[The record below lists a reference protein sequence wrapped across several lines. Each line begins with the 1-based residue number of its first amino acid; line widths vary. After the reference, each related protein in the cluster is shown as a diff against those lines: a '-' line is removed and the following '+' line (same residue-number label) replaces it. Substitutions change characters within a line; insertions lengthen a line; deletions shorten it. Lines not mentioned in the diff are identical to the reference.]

1 MPCQNTISPRDNKW
15 NWECWYGGLKIDNL
29 RCWFFGPPSSNQC
42 LLFQFYSIPT
52 PCWMSLWD
60 WNYPIT
66 PKTAAS
72 CHWGRTTQCK
82 KRYKEFGSWKHH
94 TYINTTEYIF
104 ALENIRTHK
113 QTHSHICRHTRAPKH
128 VGLLPST
135 LYSETQKQE
144 KDKVCDYWS
153 IFLEI
158 VERKRQQTIYIPCSS
173 ILQHFVLNTS
183 RKCLSLAPQAKS
195 WVVPSAF
202 GSLLSADVH
211 NLVIGADIRYL
222 ADAAYNLS
230 NLLISDHLMLMSMLN
245 DAISEK
251 GKFYNTVADK
261 YTCSEW

>member
-29 RCWFFGPPSSNQC
+29 RSWFFGPPSSNQC

-72 CHWGRTTQCK
+72 CHWERTTQCK
-82 KRYKEFGSWKHH
+82 KRYKEFSSWIHH

-113 QTHSHICRHTRAPKH
+113 QTHSHICRHTKTPKH

-135 LYSETQKQE
+135 LYSEIQKQE

-158 VERKRQQTIYIPCSS
+158 VERKRQQTIYILCSS

-195 WVVPSAF
+195 WAMPSAF
-202 GSLLSADVH
+202 GWLLSADAH

-222 ADAAYNLS
+222 ADAAYNFS

-245 DAISEK
+245 DAISE
-251 GKFYNTVADK
+251 
-261 YTCSEW
+261 